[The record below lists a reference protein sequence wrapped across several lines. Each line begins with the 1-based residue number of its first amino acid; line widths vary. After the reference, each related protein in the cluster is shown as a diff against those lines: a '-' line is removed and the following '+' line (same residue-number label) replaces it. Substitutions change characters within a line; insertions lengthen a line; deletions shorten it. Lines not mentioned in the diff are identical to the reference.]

1 MDKRGIRYL
10 GQRYN
15 LGHLPS
21 PPRRDP
27 MGLGKDYDMSQ
38 YITEE
43 DIERE
48 LAKMMEKFR
57 GEAT

>member
-1 MDKRGIRYL
+1 
-10 GQRYN
+10 
-15 LGHLPS
+15 
-21 PPRRDP
+21 